1 MEATES
7 NPVAAKRFALPP
19 WLTLVLRLAAT
30 AGLMAYALSG
40 IDWHD
45 KVVDGRVQEGMWTVM
60 AKADWSWWAL
70 GLVTGLLVQVV
81 AGIRWADLAR
91 PLGFD
96 FPRRFFVLRFFEGM
110 FFNLCLPSSIGGDV
124 VKAYRVGETTPRRLL
139 AGCSVVADRLTGLSA
154 LAVLGGTA
162 LAARKYSL
170 GLPATL
176 AVDLNALAGKGVHVV
191 TVNDYLASRDATWMG
206 KLDRLIA
213 VLPAPHPARGFLAQL
228 LPYQQ
233 QPSLIAKAVA
243 WSFIVQM
250 GGAVAVALSGRALG
264 VDQPLSLWFSVVPLV
279 ALAMVLP
286 ISIGGFGVRENAM
299 SYLLAEQGVPGE
311 QGVAIALLWG
321 LSTVLTGMVGG
332 ALLLIDRSRR
342 AAVGSTDATVR

>member
-176 AVDLNALAGKGVHVV
+176 AVAAALLAAALTVFLVGV
-191 TVNDYLASRDATWMG
+191 SF
-206 KLDRLIA
+206 LDRLIA

-233 QPSLIAKAVA
+233 QPSLIATAVA

>member
-176 AVDLNALAGKGVHVV
+176 AVAAALLAAALTVFLVGV
-191 TVNDYLASRDATWMG
+191 SF
-206 KLDRLIA
+206 LDRLIA

-286 ISIGGFGVRENAM
+286 LSIGGFGVRENAM

>member
-1 MEATES
+1 MAATES

-176 AVDLNALAGKGVHVV
+176 AVAAALLAAALTVFLVGV
-191 TVNDYLASRDATWMG
+191 SF
-206 KLDRLIA
+206 LDRLIA

>member
-162 LAARKYSL
+162 LAARTYSL

-176 AVDLNALAGKGVHVV
+176 AVAAALLAAALTVFLVGV
-191 TVNDYLASRDATWMG
+191 SF
-206 KLDRLIA
+206 LDRLIA

-264 VDQPLSLWFSVVPLV
+264 VDQPLSLWVSVVPLV

>member
-1 MEATES
+1 MEAIES

-19 WLTLVLRLAAT
+19 WLTMVLRLAAT
-30 AGLMAYALSG
+30 ATLMAYALSG

-45 KVVDGRVQEGMWTVM
+45 KDVDGRVKAGMWTVM
-60 AKADWSWWAL
+60 AKADWSWWTL

-81 AGIRWADLAR
+81 AGIRWAELAR

-96 FPRRFFVLRFFEGM
+96 FPRRFFVLQFFEGM

-124 VKAYRVGETTPRRLL
+124 VKAYRIGETTPRRLL

-154 LAVLGGTA
+154 LAVLGGAA
-162 LAARKYSL
+162 LAARKYAL

-176 AVDLNALAGKGVHVV
+176 VVATALLALALAVFLVV
-191 TVNDYLASRDATWMG
+191 VSF
-206 KLDRLIA
+206 LDRLIA
-213 VLPAPHPARGFLAQL
+213 AFPAPHPARGFLAQL

-233 QPSLIAKAVA
+233 RPSLIAKAVA
-243 WSFIVQM
+243 WSFVVQM
-250 GGAVAVALSGRALG
+250 GGAVAVAFSGRALG

-299 SYLLAEQGVPGE
+299 SYLLAEQGVPGA

-332 ALLLIDRSRR
+332 VLLLIDRSRR
-342 AAVGSTDATVR
+342 AAAGSGDEIPR